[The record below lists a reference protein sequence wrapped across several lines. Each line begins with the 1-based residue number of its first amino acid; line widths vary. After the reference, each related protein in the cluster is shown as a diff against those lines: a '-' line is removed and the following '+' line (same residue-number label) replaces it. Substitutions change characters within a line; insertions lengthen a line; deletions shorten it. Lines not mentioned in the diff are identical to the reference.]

1 MSSIAFLGAGNIA
14 QAIMGGLLG
23 SDGLPDSKNR
33 DHKLFAFDPVDA
45 CRNAAADIGATISG
59 SNREAIK
66 QAEVVIL
73 CVKPNVVP
81 ALVEE
86 EAASLKDKLT
96 ISVAAGITT
105 ETILGQ
111 LGPDAAVVRC
121 MPNTPALVKT
131 GMTALFATPGVTDT
145 QKDLAQDILSAVG
158 ETLWVQEES
167 ALDAVT
173 AVSGSGPAYFFLIM
187 EAMIAAAEAEGLGP
201 ETARQLVLQTALG
214 ASTMAHAST
223 DSPAQ
228 LRINVTSPGGT
239 TQAALETFE
248 ALGLPDTVRKAVKAA
263 RIRSEELS
271 QS

>member
-23 SDGLPDSKNR
+23 SGGLPGNEG
-33 DHKLFAFDPVDA
+33 HKLFAFDPVDA
-45 CRNAAADIGATISG
+45 CREAASDIGATISG
-59 SNREAIK
+59 SNREAIE
-66 QAEVVIL
+66 QAEVVML
-73 CVKPNVVP
+73 CVKPSVVP
-81 ALVEE
+81 ALVEA

-105 ETILGQ
+105 KTILGQ

-131 GMTALFATPGVTDT
+131 GMTALFATSGVSDA
-145 QKDLAQDILSAVG
+145 QKQLAQGILSAVG
-158 ETLWVQEES
+158 ETLWVHDES

-173 AVSGSGPAYFFLIM
+173 AVSGSGPAYFFMMM
-187 EAMIAAAEAEGLGP
+187 EAMIAAAEAEGLDP

-214 ASTMAHAST
+214 ASTMAHAS
-223 DSPAQ
+223 DESPAQ

-248 ALGLPDTVRKAVKAA
+248 ALGLPDTVRKAVNAA